1 MEERELVIIG
11 GGPAGMSAAV
21 YGRRAGLDVLVLEK
35 GNCGGQILITSEIEN
50 YLGQSHSS
58 GPDLANSFRA
68 HAEHFG
74 AEIRKT
80 VVKEIVNQDGVNTVL
95 TKDGDIRAKAVI
107 VATGAAFRRLGAKG
121 EKEFTGAGVSYCA
134 VCDAAFYQ
142 DEIVAVIGGG
152 NTAVE
157 EALYLSNIA
166 RKVYLVHRRDTLRA
180 EKIMQD
186 KLFAKIEA
194 GKIEPVWHHAVDEVL
209 GDEAGVTGLRVK
221 SVLDGSTRDIDV
233 HGFFVAIGHTPNTSL
248 FEGQLDMSN
257 GYLKIRSGIEGNAT
271 ATTIPGVFAA
281 GDVTDQHYRQAITSA
296 GFGCMAALDAE
307 RFLDK
312 G

>member
-1 MEERELVIIG
+1 
-11 GGPAGMSAAV
+11 MSAAV

-50 YLGQSHSS
+50 YLGQTHSS

-80 VVKEIVNQDGVNTVL
+80 VVKEIVAQDGEHTVV
-95 TKDGDIRAKAVI
+95 TRDGEIRAKAVI

-157 EALYLSNIA
+157 EACYLTQFAS
-166 RKVYLVHRRDTLRA
+166 KVYIVHRREEFRA
-180 EKIMQD
+180 DRIACERAGCN
-186 KLFAKIEA
+186 AKIVPIWNSVLESVNGSDLVESITVKNVNTGDFSDIEVA
-194 GKIEPVWHHAVDEVL
+194 GVFVFVGTLPITECL
-209 GDEAGVTGLRVK
+209 GDLCERLPDGWVK
-221 SVLDGSTRDIDV
+221 TDEHMATSV
-233 HGFFVAIGHTPNTSL
+233 P
-248 FEGQLDMSN
+248 
-257 GYLKIRSGIEGNAT
+257 GI
-271 ATTIPGVFAA
+271 FAA
-281 GDVTDQHYRQAITSA
+281 GDVRNTPLRQVITAASDGAIAAMSA
-296 GFGCMAALDAE
+296 YHWISTGEAKCRL
-307 RFLDK
+307 
-312 G
+312 